1 MRKNKGGIMSEK
13 ILFVDD
19 EPGVLEGYRRL
30 LHKEFS
36 IDTAASGREG
46 LAAIVAAQPDAYG
59 VIVSD
64 MRMPEMDGVQFLSR
78 VRSISGDSVRIA
90 LTGYADIQTA
100 SNAVNEGAIFRFLT
114 KPCEKEVLAKAL
126 TEGLV
131 QHRLMVAEKEL
142 LEKTLRGSVKVLTE
156 VLSLVNPAAFS
167 RGVRVGKYVRHIVK
181 ELQLN
186 TPWQFEVAGM
196 MSQLGCVTLDTETIE
211 AVYAG
216 KRLSADEQARYDTH
230 AGVAAELL
238 SNIPRLEAVAHMI
251 AKQDSA
257 PPYSPAGIDL
267 KQDPVALGAQI
278 LRVAIAYDQL
288 LSSGSG
294 HEESLKQLLSRTK
307 EFARMVVDALANL
320 ELETQRMEV
329 KRCLISELECDMVL
343 QEDVRTTTE
352 MLLVAKGTQISYAL
366 LARMRNFLRRDPISG
381 TVLVHVPHK
390 ASAGPAVLPK
400 ANEAAAGASSGKP

>member
-1 MRKNKGGIMSEK
+1 
-13 ILFVDD
+13 
-19 EPGVLEGYRRL
+19 
-30 LHKEFS
+30 
-36 IDTAASGREG
+36 
-46 LAAIVAAQPDAYG
+46 
-59 VIVSD
+59 
-64 MRMPEMDGVQFLSR
+64 
-78 VRSISGDSVRIA
+78 
-90 LTGYADIQTA
+90 
-100 SNAVNEGAIFRFLT
+100 
-114 KPCEKEVLAKAL
+114 
-126 TEGLV
+126 
-131 QHRLMVAEKEL
+131 
-142 LEKTLRGSVKVLTE
+142 
-156 VLSLVNPAAFS
+156 
-167 RGVRVGKYVRHIVK
+167 
-181 ELQLN
+181 
-186 TPWQFEVAGM
+186 
-196 MSQLGCVTLDTETIE
+196 
-211 AVYAG
+211 
-216 KRLSADEQARYDTH
+216 
-230 AGVAAELL
+230 
-238 SNIPRLEAVAHMI
+238 MI

-257 PPYSPAGIDL
+257 PPYSPAGVDL

-294 HEESLKQLLSRTK
+294 HEESLNQLLSRTK